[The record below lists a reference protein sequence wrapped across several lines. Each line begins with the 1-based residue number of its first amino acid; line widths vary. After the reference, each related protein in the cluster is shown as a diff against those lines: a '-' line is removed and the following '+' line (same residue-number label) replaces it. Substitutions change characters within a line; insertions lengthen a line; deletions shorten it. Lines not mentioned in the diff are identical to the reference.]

1 MSIETIRIPQL
12 GEGLQE
18 ALLVEYLRKPG
29 EFVKRDEP
37 LYVLETDKATTE
49 VESPFEGK
57 VVEWVAVTGQ
67 VLPIGTEIGKLEV
80 QANASTPSNTAD
92 AEAGSEP
99 ASLEPVPPNADAS
112 TDRFDTPAKIYRLD
126 SAEGIQTPRKNIPKR
141 QFAGAVRIPPRTRR
155 HLKQLGL
162 LDRMDEIPRRGA
174 KLMPE
179 DVDRFVADSMVDSG
193 AGVLPLEAP
202 ATPVKVAHSQAAGVG
217 FSECEL
223 PRRQMTLNYRL
234 QRGLHQVVPAT
245 AVIEVNWSGLA
256 EARELNRQQQGP
268 TGFMMML
275 WCVTRSLV
283 RYPSF
288 RSTLVQDSRVL
299 RTYDHVNL
307 GIAVALPDDSLVT
320 AVVPEADT
328 LQPAEFWQ
336 VAARQIQ
343 LAKQGQDQ
351 ADQQVTFTV
360 SNVGTFGLDMGIPV
374 VVPPAVATMG
384 LGRVAPKAVPDGDSF
399 KFIPCATLALTFDH
413 RIVNGL
419 GAGQFLANLKE
430 EIDLFSWHTLMGR
443 RAAS

>member
-18 ALLVEYLRKPG
+18 ALLVEYLRQPG
-29 EFVKRDEP
+29 DYVKRDEP

-49 VESPFEGK
+49 VESSFEGR
-57 VVEWVAVTGQ
+57 VVEWTAVTGQ
-67 VLPIGTEIGKLEV
+67 VLPIGTEIGTMEV
-80 QANASTPSNTAD
+80 QTSVESPSKATAATAASNVSSPPSK
-92 AEAGSEP
+92 
-99 ASLEPVPPNADAS
+99 V
-112 TDRFDTPAKIYRLD
+112 FRLD
-126 SAEGIQTPRKNIPKR
+126 SAQPLKSPKALQSTKKSVPRP
-141 QFAGAVRIPPRTRR
+141 QYAGAVRVPPRTRR
-155 HLKQLGL
+155 HLKELGL
-162 LDRMDEIPRRGA
+162 LDRMDEIPRRGT

-179 DVDRFVADSMVDSG
+179 DVDRFVAASMTDSG
-193 AGVLPLEAP
+193 TGVLSPTESTVPAP
-202 ATPVKVAHSQAAGVG
+202 VAHSQSAGVG
-217 FSECEL
+217 FSESAL

-256 EARELNRQQQGP
+256 EARELNRQQGGP

-288 RSTLVQDSRVL
+288 RSTLVQDGRVL

-384 LGRVAPKAVPDGDSF
+384 LGRVAPKAVPDGESF
-399 KFIPCATLALTFDH
+399 KFTPCATLALTFDH

-430 EIDLFSWHTLMGR
+430 EIDQFSWNQLM
-443 RAAS
+443 SS

>member
-18 ALLVEYLRKPG
+18 ALLVEYLRQPG
-29 EFVKRDEP
+29 DEVKRDEP
-37 LYVLETDKATTE
+37 LYVLETDKATAE
-49 VESPFEGK
+49 VESSFEGRI
-57 VVEWVAVTGQ
+57 VEWTAAVGQ
-67 VLPIGTEIGKLEV
+67 VLPIGTEIGTMEV
-80 QANASTPSNTAD
+80 KAAVEKPPKSAESSVASTTANTA
-92 AEAGSEP
+92 GK
-99 ASLEPVPPNADAS
+99 V
-112 TDRFDTPAKIYRLD
+112 FRLD
-126 SAEGIQTPRKNIPKR
+126 SAQSMKSPKSIESRKKSVP
-141 QFAGAVRIPPRTRR
+141 QPQYTGAVRVPPRSRR
-155 HLKQLGL
+155 HLKELGL
-162 LDRMDEIPRRGA
+162 LDRIDEIPRRGT

-179 DVDRFVADSMVDSG
+179 DIDRFVAASMTDSG
-193 AGVLPLEAP
+193 TGVLSPIESPDPAP
-202 ATPVKVAHSQAAGVG
+202 VAHSQSAGVG
-217 FSECEL
+217 FSESAL

-245 AVIEVNWSGLA
+245 AVIEVNWRGLA
-256 EARELNRQQQGP
+256 EARELNRQQGGP

-288 RSTLVQDSRVL
+288 RSTLVQDGRVL

-384 LGRVAPKAVPDGDSF
+384 LGRVAPKAVPDGESF
-399 KFIPCATLALTFDH
+399 KFTPCATLALTFDH

-430 EIDLFSWHTLMGR
+430 EIDQFSWTQLMG
-443 RAAS
+443 S

>member
-1 MSIETIRIPQL
+1 MPIETIQIPQL

-18 ALLVEYLRKPG
+18 ALLVEYLRQPG
-29 EFVKRDEP
+29 DEVKRDEP

-49 VESPFEGK
+49 VESSFEGR
-57 VVEWVAVTGQ
+57 VVEWTAVTGQ
-67 VLPIGTEIGKLEV
+67 VLPIGTEIGTMEV
-80 QANASTPSNTAD
+80 KASVENSTKSK
-92 AEAGSEP
+92 EAK
-99 ASLEPVPPNADAS
+99 V
-112 TDRFDTPAKIYRLD
+112 FRLD
-126 SAEGIQTPRKNIPKR
+126 SAQSLNSPKSAKTQQTTKALQSTKTPQSAKTNAARP
-141 QFAGAVRIPPRTRR
+141 QYAGAVRVPPRTRR
-155 HLKQLGL
+155 HLKELGL
-162 LDRMDEIPRRGA
+162 MERIDEIPRRGA

-179 DVDRFVADSMVDSG
+179 DVDRFVAASMTDSG
-193 AGVLPLEAP
+193 TGVLSTTESTVPAP
-202 ATPVKVAHSQAAGVG
+202 VAHSQSAGVG
-217 FSECEL
+217 FSESAL

-256 EARELNRQQQGP
+256 EARELNRQQDGP

-288 RSTLVQDSRVL
+288 RSTLVQDGRVL

-384 LGRVAPKAVPDGDSF
+384 LGRVAPKAIPDGDSF
-399 KFIPCATLALTFDH
+399 KFTPCATLALTFDH

-430 EIDLFSWHTLMGR
+430 EIDQFSWNQLM
-443 RAAS
+443 SS